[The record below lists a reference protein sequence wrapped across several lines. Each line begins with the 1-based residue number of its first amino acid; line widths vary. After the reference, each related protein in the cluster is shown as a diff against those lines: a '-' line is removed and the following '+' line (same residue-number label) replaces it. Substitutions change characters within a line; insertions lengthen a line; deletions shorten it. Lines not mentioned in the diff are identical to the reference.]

1 MWVFENLEYTTKST
15 DVLVAREAT
24 KYCKEIFVK
33 RAVLQSNLKPEALKL
48 LLQFPNYSDNQ
59 IRLSSC
65 TALEKRAHGDYMN
78 EELTANDST
87 ENHWHSVTTHVHP
100 NHMTVLQND
109 AVFTWYS
116 CKGSM
121 EVSFVYFV
129 NVD

>member
-1 MWVFENLEYTTKST
+1 M
-15 DVLVAREAT
+15 
-24 KYCKEIFVK
+24 K

-87 ENHWHSVTTHVHP
+87 ENH
-100 NHMTVLQND
+100 
-109 AVFTWYS
+109 
-116 CKGSM
+116 
-121 EVSFVYFV
+121 
-129 NVD
+129 